1 MDWYLKFKLL
11 FLLNIYACKI
21 KVEKKCDTTNNLEE
35 KIKLIVELYK
45 NILMNMNELRYRMN
59 RIKLKYISISICAL
73 GEKNE
78 AFMYIICTLIRV
90 KFVKNNI
97 HVIIM
102 LYTNGKIL
110 IEYRYNRYIKTYGVS
125 SAAEYDQ
132 NGICHQHDLHFLNT
146 IGATGLTTGIVQ

>member
-1 MDWYLKFKLL
+1 
-11 FLLNIYACKI
+11 
-21 KVEKKCDTTNNLEE
+21 
-35 KIKLIVELYK
+35 
-45 NILMNMNELRYRMN
+45 MNMNELRYRMN
-59 RIKLKYISISICAL
+59 RIKLKYISISICTL

-78 AFMYIICTLIRV
+78 AFMYSICTLIRV

-110 IEYRYNRYIKTYGVS
+110 IEYKYNRYIKTYGVS

-132 NGICHQHDLHFLNT
+132 NGICRQYDLHFLNT
-146 IGATGLTTGIVQ
+146 ISATGLTTGIVQ